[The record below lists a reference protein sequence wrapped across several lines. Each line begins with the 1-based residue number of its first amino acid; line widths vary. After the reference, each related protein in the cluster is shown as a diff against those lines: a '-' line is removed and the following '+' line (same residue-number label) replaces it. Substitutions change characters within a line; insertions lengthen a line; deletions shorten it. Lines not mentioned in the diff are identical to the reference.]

1 MGEKIR
7 KIKNILFYV
16 FTIFS
21 AVFGLFFLFWILFT
35 IVIKGITNFNFQVF
49 FKDAPP
55 PGSEDLG
62 GLRYAIV
69 GHFIIVG
76 LAILIGIP
84 IGVLAGTYL
93 AEYGKDSKITNI
105 IRTLSDILT
114 SVPSIIVGLFIYA
127 ILVKPFGSFSAIA
140 GAVALA
146 ILMIPI
152 IVRVTDDMLSMVPKE
167 LREAAYAL
175 GAPKWIVITKVT
187 YRAALAGI
195 LTGIALA
202 VARIAGETAPLIFT
216 SFNNNYFSLDL
227 TKPMASL
234 TMTIYQF
241 AGSPFKNWQ
250 ALAWVGAFILTIF
263 VLALNLL
270 GKYIAHKKAH
280 KMR

>member
-1 MGEKIR
+1 MTSIR
-7 KIKNILFYV
+7 KIKNYLFYF

-21 AVFGLFFLFWILFT
+21 AIFGLSFLFWILVT
-35 IVIKGITNFNFQVF
+35 IIVKGIVNFHFQIF
-49 FKDAPP
+49 LKDAPP

-62 GLRYAIV
+62 GLRYAII
-69 GHFIIVG
+69 GHFIIVF

-84 IGVLAGTYL
+84 IGILAGTYL
-93 AEYGKDSKITNI
+93 AEYGKNSKLTNI

-114 SVPSIIVGLFIYA
+114 SVPSIIIGLFVYA
-127 ILVKPFGSFSAIA
+127 ILVKPFGSFSAVA

-152 IVRVTDDMLSMVPKE
+152 IVRVTDDMLTMVPKE

-187 YRAALAGI
+187 YRAALSGI

-202 VARIAGETAPLIFT
+202 IARIAGETAPLIFT
-216 SFNNNYFSLDL
+216 SFNNNYLSLDI

-250 ALAWVGAFILTIF
+250 DLAWVGAFLLTVW
-263 VLALNLL
+263 VLALNLF
-270 GKYIAHKKAH
+270 GKYIAHKKVH